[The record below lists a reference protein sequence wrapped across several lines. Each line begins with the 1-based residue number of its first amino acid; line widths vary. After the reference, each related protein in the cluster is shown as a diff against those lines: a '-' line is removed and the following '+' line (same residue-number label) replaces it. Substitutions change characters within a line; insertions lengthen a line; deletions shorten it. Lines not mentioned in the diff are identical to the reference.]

1 MTEQEIRV
9 EVEGHPL
16 CGVLRTAWGLRSIND
31 ARQFVADVEV
41 PGLLALRSRL
51 LHLRDP
57 EAASWEQPLRG
68 AVAEAWVAT
77 LARETAAERALNA
90 NDTLLA
96 EQLFD
101 ELLRNE
107 HDDEYP
113 ITTVNALLGLAD
125 VARQRDS
132 VETAASM
139 YDKAIDVADRIG
151 YRFGTSRAL
160 VALGYLALVASSANA
175 AIAKFERAKAIAG
188 PIGDRLGLANALLGI
203 GECQQRLHQRDKAI
217 EAIDESMEVSRRCVR
232 PSARP
237 TLRNVLPQCSFAMVK
252 PSGQR
257 HCWSTHRIAMR
268 GQTFRSARQTRST
281 VSEICG

>member
-1 MTEQEIRV
+1 MVLDVNTASATKSSNATQTRRTGGFAALSAKLVHVTEQEIRV
-9 EVEGHPL
+9 EVEAHPL
-16 CGVLRTAWGLRSIND
+16 CHVLRTAWGLTSIND
-31 ARQFVADVEV
+31 ARQFVADVEI

-51 LHLRDP
+51 LHLRDA

-68 AVAEAWVAT
+68 AGAEAWVAT

-90 NDTLLA
+90 NDTVRA
-96 EQLFD
+96 EELFG

-107 HDDEYP
+107 HDVEYP

-175 AIAKFERAKAIAG
+175 AIEKFERAKAIAG
-188 PIGDRLGLANALLGI
+188 PIGDRLGLAKCA
-203 GECQQRLHQRDKAI
+203 
-217 EAIDESMEVSRRCVR
+217 
-232 PSARP
+232 
-237 TLRNVLPQCSFAMVK
+237 
-252 PSGQR
+252 SG
-257 HCWSTHRIAMR
+257 HR
-268 GQTFRSARQTRST
+268 
-281 VSEICG
+281 